1 MLNSRAVEVMKR
13 MSDKLMGRD
22 FVVEGGVNPMES
34 NSVATQVWTNGGSM
48 VLYDYVWILDE
59 EDQVS
64 RDI

>member
-34 NSVATQVWTNGGSM
+34 DSVAAQVWTDGGLWECAMRS
-48 VLYDYVWILDE
+48 
-59 EDQVS
+59 
-64 RDI
+64 